1 MAQPFMMARHWI
13 RQNQCLDLI
22 IAKLFTKA
30 RWVVNQH
37 NSAYLRTPQQVLTVC
52 ENIVIVY

>member
-1 MAQPFMMARHWI
+1 MMARHWI